1 MLLKKLFKRQ
11 SKAAVIPA
19 DLNLRNFRFLGEE
32 AEALGLRLDA
42 ARKSLAESTTPWAVN
57 HWTKVVEQL
66 VAQWR
71 RLPVLHDGEAKMSI
85 IPRWTVDYNF
95 YELAEEMPGSIGGR
109 LYHQYVA
116 KDPDLSWS
124 WEHHR
129 EQRLAKA
136 Q

>member
-1 MLLKKLFKRQ
+1 MKLFKRK
-11 SKAAVIPA
+11 SKATVIPS

-32 AEALGLRLDA
+32 AEALGTRLDA
-42 ARKSLAESTTPWAVN
+42 SRKSLAESTTPWAIN

-95 YELAEEMPGSIGGR
+95 YELAEEIPGGIGGR
-109 LYHQYVA
+109 LYHAYVA

-124 WEHHR
+124 WENNR
-129 EQRLAKA
+129 SQRLAKA

>member
-1 MLLKKLFKRQ
+1 MKLFKRK
-11 SKAAVIPA
+11 SKAAVIPG

-32 AEALGLRLDA
+32 AESLGLRLDA
-42 ARKSLAESTTPWAVN
+42 ARKSLAESRTPWAVN
-57 HWTKVVEQL
+57 HWTKTVEQL

-71 RLPVLHDGEAKMSI
+71 RLPILHDGEAKMSI

-116 KDPDLSWS
+116 KDPDLTWS
-124 WEHHR
+124 WENNR
-129 EQRLAKA
+129 AQRLAKA

>member
-1 MLLKKLFKRQ
+1 MKLFKR
-11 SKAAVIPA
+11 KTENRIVPEV
-19 DLNLRNFRFLGEE
+19 DLRNFRFLGEE

-71 RLPVLHDGEAKMSI
+71 RLPILHDGEAKMSI

-109 LYHQYVA
+109 LYHHYVA
-116 KDPDLSWS
+116 KDPDLTWS
-124 WEHHR
+124 WENNR
-129 EQRLAKA
+129 AQRLAKA

>member
-1 MLLKKLFKRQ
+1 MKLFKRK

-32 AEALGLRLDA
+32 AEALGTRLDA

-71 RLPVLHDGEAKMSI
+71 RLPILHDGEAKMTI

-116 KDPDLSWS
+116 KDPDLTWS
-124 WEHHR
+124 WENNR
-129 EQRLAKA
+129 AQRLAKA

>member
-1 MLLKKLFKRQ
+1 MKLFKRNTTNEIMPE
-11 SKAAVIPA
+11 V
-19 DLNLRNFRFLGEE
+19 DLRNFRFLGEE

-57 HWTKVVEQL
+57 HWTKTVEQL

-71 RLPVLHDGEAKMSI
+71 RLPVLHDADAIMSVM
-85 IPRWTVDYNF
+85 PKWTVDYNF
-95 YELAEEMPGSIGGR
+95 YELSDEPTGKMIDVFDR
-109 LYHQYVA
+109 LYHYS
-116 KDPDLSWS
+116 KEPDLTWS
-124 WEHHR
+124 WEHNR

>member
-1 MLLKKLFKRQ
+1 MKLFKR
-11 SKAAVIPA
+11 KTETRIVPEV
-19 DLNLRNFRFLGEE
+19 DLRNFRFLGEE

-95 YELAEEMPGSIGGR
+95 YELAEELPGSIGGR
-109 LYHQYVA
+109 LYHRYVA
-116 KDPDLSWS
+116 KDPDLTWS
-124 WEHHR
+124 WENHR
-129 EQRLAKA
+129 AQRLAKA

>member
-1 MLLKKLFKRQ
+1 MKLFKRK
-11 SKAAVIPA
+11 SKASVIPA

-42 ARKSLAESTTPWAVN
+42 ARKSLAESTTPWAIN

-71 RLPVLHDGEAKMSI
+71 RLPILHDGEAKMSI
-85 IPRWTVDYNF
+85 IPRWTVDYNY
-95 YELAEEMPGSIGGR
+95 YELAEEIPGGISNR
-109 LYHQYVA
+109 LYHAYVS
-116 KDPDLSWS
+116 KDPDLTWS
-124 WEHHR
+124 WEHNR

>member
-1 MLLKKLFKRQ
+1 MKLFKRK
-11 SKAAVIPA
+11 SKASVIPA